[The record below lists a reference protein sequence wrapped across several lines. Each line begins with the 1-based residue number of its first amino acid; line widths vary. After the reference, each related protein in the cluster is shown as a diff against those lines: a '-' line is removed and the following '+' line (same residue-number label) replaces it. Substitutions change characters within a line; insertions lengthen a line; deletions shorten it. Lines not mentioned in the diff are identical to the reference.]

1 MSFIGEEI
9 NGHGGAIYRIY
20 ERWFGFSDGKVIFAV
35 HFLNP
40 KTADKHANTVRNRI
54 YSHSGVV
61 RGRY

>member
-1 MSFIGEEI
+1 MHFYGYF
-9 NGHGGAIYRIY
+9 GFRRVG
-20 ERWFGFSDGKVIFAV
+20 FGFSDRKVIFAV